1 MNSESKD
8 INDSKQPLLQHLIE
22 LRKRLVKSLILISV
36 LFYIYVI
43 NYYFSDKLINT
54 VKKNRNS
61 TAQLNLDVIENL
73 PVLKNDTNNVIEF
86 NSGFE
91 NIKNNEYKR
100 NFWDLFK

>member
-1 MNSESKD
+1 MAKNIFKTA
-8 INDSKQPLLQHLIE
+8 I
-22 LRKRLVKSLILISV
+22 ILISV